1 MLIEKFSLFE
11 LLKDGFSI
19 LKKQTKNYEVLLY
32 FAVIPSLISYLFIF
46 FDITF
51 DNDIIS
57 NIISFISIFSG
68 IQIN

>member
-32 FAVIPSLISYLFIF
+32 FVVIPSLISYLFIF

-51 DNDIIS
+51 DNEAV
-57 NIISFISIFSG
+57 
-68 IQIN
+68 